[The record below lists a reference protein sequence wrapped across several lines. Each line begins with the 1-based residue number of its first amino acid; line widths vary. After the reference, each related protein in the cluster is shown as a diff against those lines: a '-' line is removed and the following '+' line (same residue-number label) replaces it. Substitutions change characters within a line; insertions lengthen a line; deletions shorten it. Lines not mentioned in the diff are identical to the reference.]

1 MFSGTIANMS
11 ITSFSLKV
19 NGGTIP
25 DGDDH
30 LGLILGVGIPLL
42 LICNH
47 KSI

>member
-11 ITSFSLKV
+11 VTSFSLNV

-30 LGLILGVGIPLL
+30 LGLILGVGIPVL
-42 LICNH
+42 LIC
-47 KSI
+47 KYESI